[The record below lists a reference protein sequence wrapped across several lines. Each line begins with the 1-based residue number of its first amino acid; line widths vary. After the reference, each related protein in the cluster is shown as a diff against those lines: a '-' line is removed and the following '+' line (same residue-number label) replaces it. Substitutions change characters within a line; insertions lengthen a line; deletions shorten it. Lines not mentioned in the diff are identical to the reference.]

1 MYISATLQSSEAPAR
16 LSFNSSI
23 LLIPTAAKHR
33 QNSAC
38 PILSEA
44 FRFRNSVKICR
55 FPSPKSRVAKFDRL
69 RMRDLSALVSS
80 LVPRGGG
87 KCPKIGC
94 GYLLFDC
101 FFSLLTPDI
110 RRWRDMLGA
119 DRDNSAANRA
129 NPIAPVSN

>member
-1 MYISATLQSSEAPAR
+1 MYISPTLQSSEAPGR
-16 LSFNSSI
+16 LSVKTSI

-44 FRFRNSVKICR
+44 VRFRNSVKICR
-55 FPSPKSRVAKFDRL
+55 FPSPESRVAKFDRL

-80 LVPRGGG
+80 LVRRGGG

-94 GYLLFDC
+94 GCLLFYC
-101 FFSLLTPDI
+101 FVSLLTPDF
-110 RRWRDMLGA
+110 RRWGDMLQA
-119 DRDNSAANRA
+119 DRHNSAGNRA